1 MGIGKTERNT
11 VQRGA
16 DLGIFRELMTSVKRN
31 AANLFSGNLAEHA
44 NHAVSDR
51 LRGFVRGL
59 NGQQNLY
66 QATVQGA
73 IDRSATDLNR
83 VFLELQSVLNL
94 LRQPLFAELFLN
106 KLPAFVVGQY
116 RLAATVFS
124 VPFIA
129 VLRHR
134 GRYFRCPLFPRFSS
148 RLIVDGDRPN
158 SLAMVRILF
167 P

>member
-11 VQRGA
+11 VQRVV
-16 DLGIFRELMTSVKRN
+16 DLGIFREFMTSVRRN
-31 AANLFSGNLAEHA
+31 AANLFSG

-73 IDRSATDLNR
+73 IARSVTDLNR

-94 LRQPLFAELFLN
+94 LRRPLFTELF
-106 KLPAFVVGQY
+106 P
-116 RLAATVFS
+116 
-124 VPFIA
+124 
-129 VLRHR
+129 
-134 GRYFRCPLFPRFSS
+134 
-148 RLIVDGDRPN
+148 
-158 SLAMVRILF
+158 
-167 P
+167 

>member
-11 VQRGA
+11 VQRVA
-16 DLGIFRELMTSVKRN
+16 DLGIFRELMTSFRRN

-59 NGQQNLY
+59 
-66 QATVQGA
+66 QGA

-94 LRQPLFAELFLN
+94 LRQPLFAELF
-106 KLPAFVVGQY
+106 P
-116 RLAATVFS
+116 
-124 VPFIA
+124 
-129 VLRHR
+129 
-134 GRYFRCPLFPRFSS
+134 
-148 RLIVDGDRPN
+148 
-158 SLAMVRILF
+158 
-167 P
+167 

>member
-11 VQRGA
+11 VQCVA
-16 DLGIFRELMTSVKRN
+16 DLGIFREFMTSVRRN
-31 AANLFSGNLAEHA
+31 AANLFSGTLAEHA

-73 IDRSATDLNR
+73 IDRSVTDLNR

-94 LRQPLFAELFLN
+94 LRQPLFTELF
-106 KLPAFVVGQY
+106 P
-116 RLAATVFS
+116 
-124 VPFIA
+124 
-129 VLRHR
+129 
-134 GRYFRCPLFPRFSS
+134 
-148 RLIVDGDRPN
+148 
-158 SLAMVRILF
+158 
-167 P
+167 

>member
-11 VQRGA
+11 VQRVA
-16 DLGIFRELMTSVKRN
+16 DLGIFREFMTSVRRN

-66 QATVQGA
+66 QAT
-73 IDRSATDLNR
+73 DLNR

-94 LRQPLFAELFLN
+94 LRQPLFAELF
-106 KLPAFVVGQY
+106 P
-116 RLAATVFS
+116 
-124 VPFIA
+124 
-129 VLRHR
+129 
-134 GRYFRCPLFPRFSS
+134 
-148 RLIVDGDRPN
+148 
-158 SLAMVRILF
+158 
-167 P
+167 